1 MHWTPSPIITDHV
14 PAMLAA
20 HLRVVLI
27 SIVVLVPEAS
37 ALDKRPQDPITWD
50 FVVSGGYSEGWQIVE
65 KIKQVPEKT
74 EQEHG
79 SSGHQKSMWY
89 DQVAN
94 TLHESDAFLAAVRSG
109 SLEKEAEAHLKK
121 LHEQQ
126 RLLFVCARRISSN
139 FVKEVIASQERNVAS
154 VGLDPKKAYEAVAT
168 NEQDATYF
176 GKFGQHMPCAYF
188 KSLIELQ
195 LRNQATTEKRRLELR
210 QLGYVFASELA
221 KQEYDL
227 YRADDLQGLERLRL
241 TKPQKKLVEQ
251 QINGVL
257 SRIGVVGELHQ
268 QLTRVSTAIPDKV
281 VSDNLIHFD

>member
-1 MHWTPSPIITDHV
+1 
-14 PAMLAA
+14 MLAA

-27 SIVVLVPEAS
+27 PLLLPVLEAS
-37 ALDKRPQDPITWD
+37 AFDKRPQDPIVWD
-50 FVVSGGYSEGWQIVE
+50 FVVSGGYSEDWQVID
-65 KIKQVPEKT
+65 KAKQVPEEELMAHDNRGTLKC
-74 EQEHG
+74 
-79 SSGHQKSMWY
+79 MWY

-109 SLEKEAEAHLKK
+109 SLEKAAEAHLKK
-121 LHEQQ
+121 LHEEQ
-126 RLLFVCARRISSN
+126 RLLFACARRISSN

-210 QLGYVFASELA
+210 QLGYVFASELT
-221 KQEYDL
+221 KEEYDL

-241 TKPQKKLVEQ
+241 TTPQKQLVEQ

-268 QLTRVSTAIPDKV
+268 QLTRVSAAIPDKV

>member
-1 MHWTPSPIITDHV
+1 MITDHL
-14 PAMLAA
+14 PDMLAG
-20 HLRVVLI
+20 HLRLVLI
-27 SIVVLVPEAS
+27 PILVLVHDAS
-37 ALDKRPQDPITWD
+37 AFDKRPQDPIVWD
-50 FVVSGGYSEGWQIVE
+50 FVVTGEHSEDWQVID
-65 KIKQVPEKT
+65 KAKQES
-74 EQEHG
+74 EHELRAHENR
-79 SSGHQKSMWY
+79 GHQRSMWC
-89 DQVAN
+89 DQVAAN
-94 TLHESDAFLAAVRSG
+94 LHETDAFLAVVRSG
-109 SLEKEAEAHLKK
+109 SLEKEVEAHLKK

-168 NEQDATYF
+168 NEQDAAYF

-210 QLGYVFASELA
+210 QLGYVFASELT
-221 KQEYDL
+221 KEEYDL

-241 TKPQKKLVEQ
+241 TTPQKQLVEQ

-257 SRIGVVGELHQ
+257 SRIGVVDDLHQ
-268 QLTRVSTAIPDKV
+268 QLARVSAAIPDKIV
-281 VSDNLIHFD
+281 PDRLIRFD